1 VYVRTVA
8 PVAFFII
15 RVEGA
20 RTWYCSKYVELSNV
34 FIVRLKNEE
43 RGVYMRVAWATIVL
57 LYSITR
63 VRFVLITYVFTR
75 VLLIE
80 KWVTLAVVLPDMDEG
95 IWFIV
100 TFNDL
105 LSQNVTLY
113 VLTLVFISVIANE
126 LELVVIAL
134 TDTSRKIDKINNN
147 GITIL
152 FTS

>member
-1 VYVRTVA
+1 MRIVA

-20 RTWYCSKYVELSNV
+20 MTRYCNKYVELSSV

-43 RGVYMRVAWATIVL
+43 SGVYMRVTWATIES

-63 VRFVLITYVFTR
+63 VRFVSIVYVFTR

-80 KWVTLAVVLPDMDEG
+80 KWVTLAVVFPNNEEG
-95 IWFIV
+95 ISFIV

-113 VLTLVFISVIANE
+113 VFIPVFTSVIANE
-126 LELVVIAL
+126 LELVVVAL
-134 TDTSRKIDKINNN
+134 TDANKKIERINNN
-147 GITIL
+147 GTKIL
-152 FTS
+152 FT